1 MDRLEKYREVIKQAV
16 CMIAAELPAE
26 ENIRTEMIC
35 DDERGHYTLLQIG
48 WEEDSRV
55 HGILFHCDILND
67 KIYLEHNG
75 TDIDI
80 AGMFFEAGIPASE
93 IVLGFRHPQLRQY
106 TEFAL
111 A

>member
-1 MDRLEKYREVIKQAV
+1 MDRLEKYRELIRQAI
-16 CMIAAELPAE
+16 CLIASEVPPE
-26 ENIRTEMIC
+26 DNIRTEMVC
-35 DDERGHYTLLQIG
+35 DDVQGHYELIQIG
-48 WEEDSRV
+48 WNGASRI
-55 HGILFHCDILND
+55 HGILFHCDIYND

-80 AGMFFEAGIPASE
+80 PGMFLDAGIPASE
-93 IVLGFRHPQLRQY
+93 IVLGFHHPPIRHY